1 MPATG
6 PPASTSPRPKSPR
19 AMATAA
25 KRVFI
30 LADHAKIGLTSRV
43 GFCPVER
50 IDTLI
55 TDARAEGSEGL
66 AALRARITTVVVA

>member
-1 MPATG
+1 LAANAPA
-6 PPASTSPRPKSPR
+6 PW
-19 AMATAA
+19 ATAA

-50 IDTLI
+50 VDTLI
-55 TDARAEGSEGL
+55 IGARAEGSSGL
-66 AALRARITTVVVA
+66 TALRSKIATVVA

>member
-1 MPATG
+1 
-6 PPASTSPRPKSPR
+6 
-19 AMATAA
+19 MATAA

-55 TDARAEGSEGL
+55 VDARARRAAQDSPRSGPGLRPSSLPEPACGKGGSVIRG
-66 AALRARITTVVVA
+66 I

>member
-1 MPATG
+1 M
-6 PPASTSPRPKSPR
+6 AS
-19 AMATAA
+19 AA
-25 KRVFI
+25 RRVVI

-55 TDARAEGSEGL
+55 TDARAEGSAGL
-66 AALRARITTVVVA
+66 TALRARIATVVVA